1 MRVNGCIC
9 AYAIIKELRMETKNG
24 QNRSSQLSEQP
35 QDSQFEVRV
44 RSLGSFSGSSSE
56 HGFNQITTSRK
67 DSYESNTLVARQQ
80 RDDAFPGEVIGQLI
94 DENEKQLAYHEH
106 QAQVIRIRI
115 QELKQIPET
124 LTNTNH
130 KE

>member
-1 MRVNGCIC
+1 
-9 AYAIIKELRMETKNG
+9 METKNG

-35 QDSQFEVRV
+35 QDSQSKVRV
-44 RSLGSFSGSSSE
+44 GSVGSFSGSSAE
-56 HGFNQITTSRK
+56 YGFNQITTGRK
-67 DSYESNTLVARQQ
+67 NSYAPNTLVAGQQ

-106 QAQVIRIRI
+106 QAQVIRLRI
-115 QELKQIPET
+115 QELKQIPES
-124 LTNTNH
+124 LTDINH